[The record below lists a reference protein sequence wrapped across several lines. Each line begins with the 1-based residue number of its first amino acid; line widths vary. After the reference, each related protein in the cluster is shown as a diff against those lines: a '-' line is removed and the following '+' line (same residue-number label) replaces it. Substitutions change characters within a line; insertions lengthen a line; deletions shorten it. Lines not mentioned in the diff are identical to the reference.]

1 MVKKEFGRRARRLR
15 LDRECED
22 GGSKKIG
29 ILRYEKKRGR
39 EKLRLL
45 RRALKKGAG

>member
-15 LDRECED
+15 FDRECED